1 MNILILGAGEVGFNL
16 ARRLSVE
23 GNDVVVVD
31 QDAERLQRAADQMD
45 VRTVL
50 GFASYPS
57 VLERAGA
64 DNADLLIAATTNDE
78 VNMVACQVAH
88 TLFKV
93 PTKMARLRETEYTG
107 TPTLFARDEMAIDL
121 VISPETEAAKA
132 IVKRFQ
138 ISSAVDAQDFADGK
152 VQLLGLQVPP
162 KGAMAGVSLAE
173 IDEVLTD
180 VRAYVVAHEHNHR
193 WRVPEASSVLL
204 AGDSIYVAIDRQHVQ
219 RFLSS
224 TGAQPVQ
231 SSGRHVMM
239 VGGGHVGFVVA
250 RELEQLGVSLK
261 VIEHN
266 EGRAEWLSENL
277 KRSVVIHGD
286 AMDRELLEQES
297 VDRMEHFIALT
308 NDDET
313 NILASLIARQYK
325 VPHII
330 TLVNRDIYSDL
341 VRQIGLNVTVS
352 PKFTTFSAIMRHVRK
367 GRILGTSPLGDGSI
381 EVIEAEALQTSNV
394 LNKPLQQL
402 QLPAGTVIGAILR
415 NGEVIIPDGQTLI
428 RPHDRVI
435 MVAQSASIRAV
446 EKLFEVH
453 LEFF

>member
-16 ARRLSVE
+16 ARRLAIE

-50 GFASYPS
+50 GYASHPS

-64 DNADLLIAATTNDE
+64 ENADLLIAATTNDE

-121 VISPETEAAKA
+121 VISPETEAAKS
-132 IVKRFQ
+132 IIKRFQ

-162 KGAMAGVSLAE
+162 KGAMAGVSLAD

-193 WRVPEASSVLL
+193 WRVPDASTVLL

-224 TGAQPVQ
+224 TGSQPVQ
-231 SSGRHVMM
+231 GTGRHVMM
-239 VGGGHVGFVVA
+239 VGGGHVGYVVA

-261 VIEHN
+261 VVEHN
-266 EGRAEWLSENL
+266 EARAEWLSEHL
-277 KRSVVIHGD
+277 RRSVVIHGD

-330 TLVNRDIYSDL
+330 TLVNRDIYTDL

-367 GRILGTSPLGDGSI
+367 GRILGTSPLGDGTL
-381 EVIEAEALQTSNV
+381 EVIEAEALQTSNI
-394 LNKPLQQL
+394 LNKPLKQL

-415 NGEVIIPDGQTLI
+415 NGEVIIPDGKTLI

-435 MVAQSASIRAV
+435 MVAQSTAMRAV